1 LCPLL
6 GPSGP
11 ADYPWTM
18 PETTS
23 YLDHAATTPMVPEA
37 IAAFAEN
44 AGRVGNASSLHD
56 AGRTMRRVVEESRE
70 LIADR
75 FGALPSEVVFTSGGT
90 EANNLALK
98 GLAWLG
104 RAEGRDRVIV
114 SAIEHHA
121 VLDPVDWLLEHE
133 GAQVDTIG
141 VDQAGRI
148 DLDALRASLADDP
161 ESVALA
167 SVMWANNEVGTI
179 QPIADIVAA
188 AAEHGIRVHSDAVQA
203 AGHLPLDFAASGLD
217 AMTITAHK
225 LGGPVGIGALLLRR
239 ELEPTPLLHGGGQE
253 RRVRSGTIPVPLI
266 ASFAAAVDVAVA
278 QRAESATRL
287 EAMRDRLVEGIRA
300 SDPLAI
306 INGPSASASDQR
318 LPHLAHISFPGC
330 EAETLLLMLDAEG
343 IACSAGSACA
353 AGVPQA
359 SHVPLAMGLDAP
371 TARGSLRFS
380 FGHTSKESDVD
391 AVLTVLPGIIERSR
405 AASFL
410 RTGR

>member
-1 LCPLL
+1 VR
-6 GPSGP
+6 
-11 ADYPWTM
+11 
-18 PETTS
+18 ETTA

-37 IAAFAEN
+37 VAAFTEHA
-44 AGRVGNASSLHD
+44 ARAGNASSLHG
-56 AGRTMRRVVEESRE
+56 AGRSARRIVEESRE
-70 LIADR
+70 LIAER

-98 GLAWLG
+98 GFAWAG
-104 RAEGRDRVIV
+104 RAEGRGRIVV

-133 GAQVDTIG
+133 SVEVTTIPVDRSG
-141 VDQAGRI
+141 L
-148 DLDALRASLADDP
+148 LDIKALKGELADDP
-161 ESVALA
+161 ASITLI
-167 SVMWANNEVGTI
+167 SVMAANNEVGTI
-179 QPIADIVAA
+179 QPVAEVVAA

-217 AMTITAHK
+217 AMTVTAHK

-239 ELEPTPLLHGGGQE
+239 ELDPVPLLHGGGQE
-253 RRVRSGTIPVPLI
+253 RQVRSGTMPTAMI
-266 ASFAAAVDVAVA
+266 ASFAAAVDVVTA
-278 QRAESATRL
+278 QREERSSRL
-287 EAMRDRLVEGIRA
+287 EVLRNRLEQGIRQA
-300 SDPLAI
+300 DSMAI
-306 INGPSASASDQR
+306 VNGAEAGAENR
-318 LPHLAHISFPGC
+318 LPNILHVSFPGC

-359 SHVPLAMGLDAP
+359 SHVPLAMGLDAA

-380 FGHTSKESDVD
+380 FGHTSKDADVD
-391 AVLTVLPGIIERSR
+391 AVLAALPSIVERSR

-410 RTGR
+410 GTGP

>member
-1 LCPLL
+1 
-6 GPSGP
+6 
-11 ADYPWTM
+11 M
-18 PETTS
+18 PETARPGGT

-37 IAAFAEN
+37 IAAFAEH
-44 AGRVGNASSLHD
+44 AGQWGNASSLHG
-56 AGRTMRRVVEESRE
+56 AGRSMRRVVEESRE

-75 FGALPSEVVFTSGGT
+75 FGAIPSEVVFTSGGT

-104 RAEGRDRVIV
+104 RDEGRDRIIV
-114 SAIEHHA
+114 SAVEHHA
-121 VLDPVDWLLEHE
+121 VLDPVDWLLEYE
-133 GAQVDTIG
+133 GAQVDTLP
-141 VDQAGRI
+141 VDRVGRI
-148 DLDALRASLADDP
+148 ELDALRASVADEPD
-161 ESVALA
+161 SVAVV
-167 SVMWANNEVGTI
+167 SVMWANNEVGTV
-179 QPIADIVAA
+179 QPISDVVAA
-188 AAEHGIRVHSDAVQA
+188 ASEHGIRVHSDAVQA
-203 AGHLPLDFAASGLD
+203 AGHLPVDFAASGLD

-253 RRVRSGTIPVPLI
+253 RKVRSGTIPVPLI

-278 QRAESATRL
+278 RRDELAVSL
-287 EAMRDRLVEGIRA
+287 GAMRDRLVEGIRA
-300 SDPLAI
+300 VDPLAI
-306 INGPSASASDQR
+306 VNGDPEGGPTHR

-380 FGHTSKESDVD
+380 FGHTSTEADVD
-391 AVLTVLPGIIERSR
+391 AVLAVLPDVIERSR

>member
-1 LCPLL
+1 MV
-6 GPSGP
+6 P
-11 ADYPWTM
+11 A
-18 PETTS
+18 TTA

-37 IAAFAEN
+37 VAAFAEH
-44 AGRVGNASSLHD
+44 AGRAGNASSLHS
-56 AGRTMRRVVEESRE
+56 AGRSARRVVEESRE

-98 GLAWLG
+98 GFAWAG
-104 RAEGRDRVIV
+104 HAEGRKRIVV
-114 SAIEHHA
+114 SAVEHHA

-133 GAQVDTIG
+133 GLDVASIPVDRTG
-141 VDQAGRI
+141 L
-148 DLDALRASLADDP
+148 LDIKALHDEIAHDP
-161 ESVALA
+161 TSIALV
-167 SVMWANNEVGTI
+167 SVMAANNEVGTI
-179 QPIADIVAA
+179 QPITEVVTA

-203 AGHLPLDFAASGLD
+203 AGHLRLDFAASGLD

-225 LGGPVGIGALLLRR
+225 LGGPIGVGALFLRR
-239 ELEPTPLLHGGGQE
+239 ELDPVPLLHGGGQE
-253 RRVRSGTIPVPLI
+253 RQVRSGTVPTALI
-266 ASFAAAVDVAVA
+266 ASFAAAVEAVA
-278 QRAESATRL
+278 RNRDTR
-287 EAMRDRLVEGIRA
+287 RDRLTALRDRLEQGIRRA
-300 SDPLAI
+300 DPLALV
-306 INGPSASASDQR
+306 SAADADPENR
-318 LPHLAHISFPGC
+318 LPNILHVAFPGC

-359 SHVPLAMGLDAP
+359 SHVPLAMGLDAA

-380 FGHTSKESDVD
+380 FGHTSTDADVD
-391 AVLTVLPGIIERSR
+391 TVLAALPAIIERSR

>member
-1 LCPLL
+1 
-6 GPSGP
+6 
-11 ADYPWTM
+11 M
-18 PETTS
+18 PETAPSGGS

-44 AGRVGNASSLHD
+44 AGRIGNASSLHG
-56 AGRTMRRVVEESRE
+56 AGRAMRRVVEESRE

-90 EANNLALK
+90 EANNLAIK

-104 RAEGRDRVIV
+104 RDEGRDRVIV
-114 SAIEHHA
+114 SAVEHHA
-121 VLDPVDWLLEHE
+121 VLDPVDWLLDNE
-133 GAQVDTIG
+133 GAQVDMIG
-141 VDQAGRI
+141 VDRSCRI
-148 DLDALRASLADDP
+148 DLDALRAAVADEPD
-161 ESVALA
+161 SVAVV
-167 SVMWANNEVGTI
+167 SVMWANNEVGTV
-179 QPIADIVAA
+179 QPVTDVVAA

-203 AGHLPLDFAASGLD
+203 AGHFPLDFAASGLD
-217 AMTITAHK
+217 AMTVTAHK

-253 RRVRSGTIPVPLI
+253 RKVRSGTIPVPLI

-278 QRAESATRL
+278 RQDALAARL
-287 EAMRDRLVEGIRA
+287 GAMRDRLVEGVRA
-300 SDPLAI
+300 FDPLAI
-306 INGPSASASDQR
+306 VNGDPEAGPTHR

-380 FGHTSKESDVD
+380 FGHTSTEADVD
-391 AVLTVLPGIIERSR
+391 AVLAVLPAIIERSR

>member
-1 LCPLL
+1 
-6 GPSGP
+6 
-11 ADYPWTM
+11 
-18 PETTS
+18 
-23 YLDHAATTPMVPEA
+23 MVPEA
-37 IAAFAEN
+37 IAAFAEH
-44 AGRVGNASSLHD
+44 AGQVGNASSLHD
-56 AGRTMRRVVEESRE
+56 AGRTVRRVVEESRE
-70 LIADR
+70 LIAER

-90 EANNLALK
+90 EANNLAIK

-104 RAEGRDRVIV
+104 REEGRDRVIV
-114 SAIEHHA
+114 SAVEHHA
-121 VLDPVDWLLEHE
+121 VLDPVDWLLDYE

-141 VDQAGRI
+141 VDGSGRI
-148 DLDALRASLADDP
+148 DLDALKAAVADDP
-161 ESVALA
+161 ESVALV

-179 QPIADIVAA
+179 QPIADVVAA
-188 AAEHGIRVHSDAVQA
+188 AADHGVRVHSDAVQA

-217 AMTITAHK
+217 AMTVTAHK
-225 LGGPVGIGALLLRR
+225 LGGPVGIGALLLKR
-239 ELEPTPLLHGGGQE
+239 EVEPTPVLHGGGQE
-253 RRVRSGTIPVPLI
+253 RKVRSGTIPAPLI

-278 QRAESATRL
+278 RQEALAVSL
-287 EAMRDRLVEGIRA
+287 SAMRDRLLDGIRA
-300 SDPLAI
+300 IDSLAI
-306 INGPSASASDQR
+306 VNGNTAFG
-318 LPHLAHISFPGC
+318 LPHIAHISFPGC

-380 FGHTSKESDVD
+380 FGHTSQESDVD
-391 AVLTVLPGIIERSR
+391 AVLAVLPGIIERSR

>member
-1 LCPLL
+1 
-6 GPSGP
+6 
-11 ADYPWTM
+11 M
-18 PETTS
+18 PTTS

-37 IAAFAEN
+37 IAAFAEH
-44 AGRVGNASSLHD
+44 AGQIGNASSLHE
-56 AGRTMRRVVEESRE
+56 AGRSVRRVVEESRE

-75 FGALPSEVVFTSGGT
+75 FGALSSEVVFTSGGT
-90 EANNLALK
+90 EANNLAIK

-104 RAEGRDRVIV
+104 REEGRERIV
-114 SAIEHHA
+114 TSSVEHHA
-121 VLDPVDWLLEHE
+121 ILDPVDWLLDNE
-133 GAQVDTIG
+133 GAQVDSIG
-141 VDQAGRI
+141 VDQSGRI
-148 DLDALRASLADDP
+148 DLDALRAAVADDP
-161 ESVALA
+161 ESVALI
-167 SVMWANNEVGTI
+167 SVMWANNEVGTV
-179 QPIADIVAA
+179 QPVSEVVAI
-188 AAEHGIRVHSDAVQA
+188 AAEHGVRVHSDAVQA
-203 AGHLPLDFAASGLD
+203 AGHLPLDFGASGLD

-239 ELEPTPLLHGGGQE
+239 EVEPTPLLHGGGQE
-253 RRVRSGTIPVPLI
+253 RKVRSGTIPAPLI
-266 ASFAAAVDVAVA
+266 ASFAAAVDVAIA
-278 QRAESATRL
+278 RRDALALTL
-287 EAMRDRLVEGIRA
+287 GTMRDRLVEGIRA
-300 SDPLAI
+300 IDPLAI
-306 INGPSASASDQR
+306 VNGDPEAGPSHR

-380 FGHTSKESDVD
+380 FGHTSTEADVD
-391 AVLTVLPGIIERSR
+391 AVLAVLPGIIERSR

>member
-1 LCPLL
+1 
-6 GPSGP
+6 
-11 ADYPWTM
+11 M
-18 PETTS
+18 RETTA

-37 IAAFAEN
+37 VAAFTEHA
-44 AGRVGNASSLHD
+44 ARAGNASSLHG
-56 AGRTMRRVVEESRE
+56 AGRSARRIVEESRE
-70 LIADR
+70 LIAER

-98 GLAWLG
+98 GFAWAG
-104 RAEGRDRVIV
+104 RAEGRGRIVV

-133 GAQVDTIG
+133 SVEVTTIPVDG
-141 VDQAGRI
+141 SGL
-148 DLDALRASLADDP
+148 LDIKALKRELADDP
-161 ESVALA
+161 ASITLI
-167 SVMWANNEVGTI
+167 SVMAANNEVGTI
-179 QPIADIVAA
+179 QPVAEVVAA

-217 AMTITAHK
+217 AMTVTAHK

-239 ELEPTPLLHGGGQE
+239 ELDPVPLLHGGGQE
-253 RRVRSGTIPVPLI
+253 RQVRSGTMPTALI
-266 ASFAAAVDVAVA
+266 ASFAAAVDVVTA
-278 QRAESATRL
+278 QREERSSRL
-287 EAMRDRLVEGIRA
+287 EALRNRLEQGIRQA
-300 SDPLAI
+300 DSMAI
-306 INGPSASASDQR
+306 VNGAEAGAENR
-318 LPHLAHISFPGC
+318 LPNILHVSFPGC

-359 SHVPLAMGLDAP
+359 SHVPLAMGLDAA

-380 FGHTSKESDVD
+380 FGHTSKDADVD
-391 AVLTVLPGIIERSR
+391 AVLAALPSIVERSR

-410 RTGR
+410 GTGP

>member
-1 LCPLL
+1 
-6 GPSGP
+6 
-11 ADYPWTM
+11 M

-56 AGRTMRRVVEESRE
+56 AGRSMRRVVEESRE
-70 LIADR
+70 LIAER

-90 EANNLALK
+90 EANNLAIK
-98 GLAWLG
+98 GFAWLG

-114 SAIEHHA
+114 SAVEHHA
-121 VLDPVDWLLEHE
+121 VLDPVDWLLDHE

-141 VDQAGRI
+141 VDQTGRI
-148 DLDALRASLADDP
+148 DVDALRASVSDDP
-161 ESVALA
+161 ESVALV

-179 QPIADIVAA
+179 QPVADVVAIAS
-188 AAEHGIRVHSDAVQA
+188 EHGIRVHSDAVQA
-203 AGHLPLDFAASGLD
+203 AGHLALDFGASGLD
-217 AMTITAHK
+217 AMTVTAHK

-239 ELEPTPLLHGGGQE
+239 EVEPTPLLHGGGQE
-253 RRVRSGTIPVPLI
+253 RQVRSGTIPAPLI

-278 QRAESATRL
+278 RRDELATRL
-287 EAMRDRLVEGIRA
+287 GLMRDRLVEGIRTMD
-300 SDPLAI
+300 SLAI
-306 INGPSASASDQR
+306 VNGDAASG
-318 LPHLAHISFPGC
+318 LPHIAHISFPGC

-380 FGHTSKESDVD
+380 FGHTSTEADVD
-391 AVLTVLPGIIERSR
+391 AVLAVLPGIIERSR

>member
-1 LCPLL
+1 
-6 GPSGP
+6 
-11 ADYPWTM
+11 M
-18 PETTS
+18 PETTA
-23 YLDHAATTPMVPEA
+23 YLDHAATTPMVAEA
-37 IAAFAEN
+37 VAAFAEH
-44 AGRVGNASSLHD
+44 AGRAGNPSSLHD
-56 AGRTMRRVVEESRE
+56 AGRTARRVVEDARE

-75 FGALPSEVVFTSGGT
+75 FGALPTEVVFTSGGT

-98 GLAWLG
+98 GFAWAG

-133 GAQVDTIG
+133 GVEVATVPVDR
-141 VDQAGRI
+141 AGRI
-148 DLDALRASLADDP
+148 DLEVLRAEILDDP
-161 ESVALA
+161 ASVALVSIMA
-167 SVMWANNEVGTI
+167 ANNEVGTV
-179 QPIADIVAA
+179 QPIPDVVAMAAD
-188 AAEHGIRVHSDAVQA
+188 HGVRVHSDAVQA

-239 ELEPTPLLHGGGQE
+239 EIDPIPLLHGGGQE
-253 RRVRSGTIPVPLI
+253 RQVRSGTVPAALI
-266 ASFAAAVDVAVA
+266 AAFAAAVDVSSGRRDQEAA
-278 QRAESATRL
+278 RL
-287 EAMRDRLVEGIRA
+287 EGLRHRLLDGVRSI
-300 SDPLAI
+300 DPLAI
-306 INGPSASASDQR
+306 INGPDVAEQR
-318 LPHLAHISFPGC
+318 LPHILHVSFPGC

-380 FGHTSKESDVD
+380 LGHSSTDTDVD
-391 AVLTVLPGIIERSR
+391 AVIRALPGIIERSR